1 MNLFGGGIVVCTKP
15 SVLMNMVYV
24 SDNFYR
30 DICRI
35 ISNGLAATSMS
46 EYESIY
52 FLLNL
57 RKLSENVEYNLC
69 TSEFDSLVYLIYNLP
84 TTKQ

>member
-1 MNLFGGGIVVCTKP
+1 MVCTKP

-57 RKLSENVEYNLC
+57 RKLSLC